1 MKSFR
6 KEQEYET
13 YITNQ
18 KMKSERNSKEM
29 LIKAEELEH
38 QEEEVEQEEM
48 GEIAEDSIDGLKK
61 SEWEDQL
68 ESIESCIQNM
78 MIRAMK

>member
-29 LIKAEELEH
+29 LVKAEELEH

>member
-1 MKSFR
+1 
-6 KEQEYET
+6 
-13 YITNQ
+13 
-18 KMKSERNSKEM
+18 MKSERNSKEM

-61 SEWEDQL
+61 SEWED
-68 ESIESCIQNM
+68 
-78 MIRAMK
+78 